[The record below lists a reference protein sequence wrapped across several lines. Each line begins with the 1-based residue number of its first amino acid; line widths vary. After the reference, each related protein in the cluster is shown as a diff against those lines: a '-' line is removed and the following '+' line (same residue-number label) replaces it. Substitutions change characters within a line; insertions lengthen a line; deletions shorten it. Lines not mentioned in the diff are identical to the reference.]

1 MKFNSL
7 RAYFYK
13 LHNLLYLA
21 LLPPLIGFTFLYLE
35 NYLDIVKITVLS
47 IRLGLALAAF
57 LVLICMSL
65 WIRRRRLRV
74 VRGLVSLNDRL
85 EQYASALI
93 HQFFILSAA
102 SYVLALSFYLMK
114 DQLFIALFGMQLI
127 LFSVYWPTPRKVC
140 RDLQLKKDEREVVI
154 NKIDLVK

>member
-35 NYLDIVKITVLS
+35 NYLDIVKDTVLS
-47 IRLGLALAAF
+47 VRLGLALAIF
-57 LVLICMSL
+57 LLLIGLS
-65 WIRRRRLRV
+65 WSIRKRRLKI
-74 VRGLVSLNDRL
+74 VRSLVSLNDRL
-85 EQYASALI
+85 EQYASVSI
-93 HQFFILSAA
+93 NQFFILSAA
-102 SYVLALSFYLMK
+102 SYVLVLSFYLMK

-127 LFSVYWPTPRKVC
+127 LYSVYWPTPRRVC
-140 RDLQLKKDEREVVI
+140 RDLRLKKDEREVVI
-154 NKIDLVK
+154 NKIDFLP